1 MAFRAKDPVAYAKGE
16 LVEPIKP
23 IVYYIDPTPEKL
35 RKYIK
40 QGIEEWQN
48 HLKLQVLKTLLLRK
62 THQRKKKI
70 PILVQR
76 IYSVIRYVASTTRNA
91 IGPSVSDPRTGE
103 IIESDII
110 WYHNHLRSYRNRY
123 LLETGAANPS
133 ARTLNTS
140 EEEMGEMM
148 RLL

>member
-48 HLKLQVLKTLLLRK
+48 HLKLQV
-62 THQRKKKI
+62 
-70 PILVQR
+70 
-76 IYSVIRYVASTTRNA
+76 
-91 IGPSVSDPRTGE
+91 
-103 IIESDII
+103 
-110 WYHNHLRSYRNRY
+110 
-123 LLETGAANPS
+123 
-133 ARTLNTS
+133 
-140 EEEMGEMM
+140 
-148 RLL
+148 

>member
-23 IVYYIDPTPEKL
+23 IVYYIPCYTEKL

-48 HLKLQVLKTLLLRK
+48 HLKLQVLKRYYCERPTNER
-62 THQRKKKI
+62 RRSDFSPEDI
-70 PILVQR
+70 R
-76 IYSVIRYVASTTRNA
+76 YSVIRYVASTTRNA
-91 IGPSVSDPRTGE
+91 IGPVFLIPEQE

-110 WYHNHLRSYRNRY
+110 WYHNHLRRIEIAIY
-123 LLETGAANPS
+123 
-133 ARTLNTS
+133 
-140 EEEMGEMM
+140 
-148 RLL
+148 